1 MKTIPEHLLEFVPV
15 SDEQL
20 YQNPLL
26 LFKLI
31 PYSRKYRCLRQRAD
45 KSTAALGR
53 QFDSAGHAGYS
64 AADNSTGD

>member
-1 MKTIPEHLLEFVPV
+1 MEKLPRRLLEFVPV

-31 PYSRKYRCLRQRAD
+31 PYSRKYRCLRQRAQVDVANGGPEERMD
-45 KSTAALGR
+45 KGQIKKIHGQQDGR
-53 QFDSAGHAGYS
+53 
-64 AADNSTGD
+64 

>member
-1 MKTIPEHLLEFVPV
+1 MKKLPEQLLEFVPV

-31 PYSRKYRCLRQRAD
+31 PYSRKYRCLRQRA
-45 KSTAALGR
+45 ALAEARTVALPEMSNQVQGSSIDQTSR
-53 QFDSAGHAGYS
+53 
-64 AADNSTGD
+64 